1 MHNTV
6 YSSLRLNS
14 LNGIQPQFAIF
25 RLRRKIIADFPQRAI
40 HKTVVNN
47 LRNKLSK
54 IISKEDNGPTL
65 VGKILMIV
73 GVIIS
78 TILYGIFF
86 GWIFFLIGIIF
97 IWFSEL
103 SKTEKW
109 LWTLVP
115 SLIWIP
121 MMILFSILLPM
132 IYYSIVNA

>member
-1 MHNTV
+1 M
-6 YSSLRLNS
+6 
-14 LNGIQPQFAIF
+14 
-25 RLRRKIIADFPQRAI
+25 
-40 HKTVVNN
+40 
-47 LRNKLSK
+47 RNKLSK